1 MKNKLLLTAFI
12 LCMGIAAVSAK
23 DLKVLSI
30 GNSFSVSVGNALRQ
44 LVKSFPE
51 HNLELTVAYIAGCTL
66 DRHAKNIKS
75 AENDPATGMYG
86 IFSWRTASE
95 RSAPEKYQ
103 SNLID
108 LLKKQRYDV
117 VTIQQGSAKS
127 WDWESYEPYAGELI
141 SFIRQ
146 HQPEAEIVI
155 QQTWSYRVDAEPY
168 KKNFTFGQTGMYE
181 RLRDAYKKLAEKYK
195 FRVIPVG
202 DAVQLFRKYT
212 PIQYQPAS
220 EPVEYPDLPSR
231 EGDVTGSSYW
241 IKDKK
246 DPRSR
251 KLKIDPYHLN
261 SDGQYLQACLWFAVL
276 YGEPID
282 KITWS
287 PVNMPQRVAVLLRRC
302 AKEALE
308 AYPQVK

>member
-1 MKNKLLLTAFI
+1 MKNKLLLAAFV
-12 LCMGIAAVSAK
+12 LCMGCAAVSAK

-30 GNSFSVSVGNALRQ
+30 GNSFAVSVGSDLRQ

-51 HNLELTVAYIAGCTL
+51 HDLELTVAYIAGCTL
-66 DRHAKNIKS
+66 DRHVQNIKS
-75 AENDPATGMYG
+75 AEENPETGMYG
-86 IFSWRTASE
+86 IFFWSTATE
-95 RSAPEKYQ
+95 AIAPKKYK

-117 VTIQQGSAKS
+117 VTIQQGSMKS

-141 SFIRQ
+141 AFIRQ
-146 HQPEAEIVI
+146 HQPDAEIVI
-155 QQTWSYRVDAEPY
+155 QQTWSYRVDAEQY
-168 KKNFTFGQTGMYE
+168 GKKFKFDQTGMYE
-181 RLRDAYKKLAEKYK
+181 RLRDAYRNLAEKYK

-212 PIQYQPAS
+212 PINYQPS
-220 EPVEYPDLPSR
+220 PEPVEYPDLPSNA
-231 EGDVTGSSYW
+231 GDVVGSSYW
-241 IKDKK
+241 MKTKQGPD
-246 DPRSR
+246 RR

-261 SDGQYLQACLWFAVL
+261 KDGKYMQACLWFSVL
-276 YGEPID
+276 HGEPID

-302 AKEALE
+302 AKEALA